1 LIVAE
6 DVCDAC
12 VVRQPKAYP
21 IYDDTYRERIAQIRK
36 DMEANYPTLHFVGRN
51 GMHKYN
57 NQDHAMM
64 TAILTTRNIQAGERV
79 YDVWSVNEDAEYQ
92 ELISERRVPR
102 RVTQS

>member
-1 LIVAE
+1 
-6 DVCDAC
+6 
-12 VVRQPKAYP
+12 
-21 IYDDTYRERIAQIRK
+21 
-36 DMEANYPTLHFVGRN
+36 
-51 GMHKYN
+51 
-57 NQDHAMM
+57 MM